1 MNTKQMEKEK
11 KDVKFHYK
19 KVYEHTKILSEQT
32 KIKLKNL
39 HQEME
44 TMEAVIKPL
53 KNMTKTKIDNVIN
66 KELQMK
72 QLQTSLEKEKRH

>member
-1 MNTKQMEKEK
+1 
-11 KDVKFHYK
+11 
-19 KVYEHTKILSEQT
+19 
-32 KIKLKNL
+32 
-39 HQEME
+39 ME

-72 QLQTSLEKEKRH
+72 QLQKSLEKEKRHQWKKCKKEAIYKKTEKIQSIKCYP

>member
-1 MNTKQMEKEK
+1 
-11 KDVKFHYK
+11 
-19 KVYEHTKILSEQT
+19 
-32 KIKLKNL
+32 
-39 HQEME
+39 ME

-72 QLQTSLEKEKRH
+72 QLQKSLEKEKRHQWKNARKKLFIKKQKKYSQLNATHNTTKI